1 MFSGLLEAV
10 ESHCR
15 DADMKL
21 TPEQHKELLDEVLP
35 WLSVVSEPLIGA
47 TKALFGEGVFDTSE
61 LGFEYSILKPDQ
73 DGLIY
78 VPISVG
84 CMYVR
89 SAKDCRNISLNLN
102 VLRGF
107 TSLNQIHKS
116 SVDIEL
122 EIWDLETKKI
132 FETLY
137 KDYRGQI
144 NRLLEHGQIE
154 FFTSYCSD
162 IVGKSKSRKSP
173 VKLDEY
179 FSDLEVDNCFTLSKP
194 CPSGTSHSA
203 AIRAFFALS
212 VLYLACRAGLAGKSA
227 RSLLEKNIA
236 RVT

>member
-15 DADMKL
+15 DTDMKL
-21 TPEQHKELLDEVLP
+21 TPEQHKELLDELFP
-35 WLSVVSEPLIGA
+35 WLSIDSEPLIGA

-73 DGLIY
+73 DGFIY

-84 CMYVR
+84 SMYVR
-89 SAKDCRNISLNLN
+89 PAKDCRNISLNLN

-107 TSLNQIHKS
+107 TSQSKIHKS

-122 EIWDLETKKI
+122 EIGDLETKQI

-144 NRLLEHGQIE
+144 NRILEYGQIQ

-162 IVGKSKSRKSP
+162 IVGKSKSSKLS

-179 FSDLEVDNCFTLSKP
+179 FSDPDVDNCFTLSMP

-203 AIRAFFALS
+203 AIRAFFALY

-227 RSLLEKNIA
+227 RSLFEKNIA
-236 RVT
+236 RLT